1 MIIVVLIQ
9 ANSIWILESAIV
21 YKVCKNIRNTSIKI
35 FAQGTKQISIKIHVP
50 ASKHKYPPI
59 SIPFRKKGKK
69 NSQKTKKE
77 TRRTCVFPSV
87 RSGVFFGTVG
97 PVEPFVRDQGRLSHF
112 RLHPPR
118 DWKLLSLCVFSGEHG
133 PGKWHGGKKTIDG
146 DSRERRRVKMKER
159 KKKEKSGSEKE
170 AKGSWYKRDRIR
182 REIKNRMRETS
193 SAKFIFSALSVF
205 LLIVSRFRVS
215 SFFFFLQLSKKLS
228 IFFFFFCVMYFIC
241 DILCSIVYFLTN
253 CKLVFISFSFLF
265 SLTSFFSTFFL

>member
-1 MIIVVLIQ
+1 MYPP
-9 ANSIWILESAIV
+9 ANI
-21 YKVCKNIRNTSIKI
+21 NIRR
-35 FAQGTKQISIKIHVP
+35 FQFH
-50 ASKHKYPPI
+50 
-59 SIPFRKKGKK
+59 FE
-69 NSQKTKKE
+69 KKE
-77 TRRTCVFPSV
+77 KKIVRRQKK
-87 RSGVFFGTVG
+87 RLDELVFFHRFVPGFFSAQLG
-97 PVEPFVRDQGRLSHF
+97 P
-112 RLHPPR
+112 
-118 DWKLLSLCVFSGEHG
+118 LSLSCEIRVACRISGCILREIESCSLYASSRANTG
-133 PGKWHGGKKTIDG
+133 QGNGMGGKKQSMEIAGKDG
-146 DSRERRRVKMKER
+146 GWKWKKE

-215 SFFFFLQLSKKLS
+215 SFFFFFTIVEKVVNF
-228 IFFFFFCVMYFIC
+228 FFFFFCVMYFIC